1 MKTNLLLLTLI
12 VLMISCKSKISSK
25 QETKKQPYNVLFI
38 AIDDLNDWTGFAG
51 GHTQTLTPNM
61 DKLAQQGVVFDKTY
75 AASSLCGPSR
85 AALLTGYRPSTTG
98 VYGNGME
105 LRDSPILKNAPTLPQ
120 WFSNHGYFTTARGK
134 IFHKPNGQQADTI
147 SWDKWV
153 KEVGNYGKVKK
164 EPGFMANGIPEGEA
178 DDNFDW
184 GPTDALFEET
194 SDYLNA
200 KWAADQLQ
208 KDYDKPFFLAAG
220 IYQPHLRWNVP
231 QEFFDKFNEDEMIIP
246 EIKEN
251 DHDDIPSYAAKP
263 SKNYYAAKKYNK
275 QQAAVQAYLASINYA
290 DACVGVILDALAKSK
305 YADNTIVVLLGDHGW
320 HLGDKMR
327 YKKYTLW
334 EEACK
339 TPLIIKVPGLTQPNS
354 RCLSPVNL
362 LDLYPTLS
370 ELAGLPINTENE
382 GNSLVPLLKNVNT
395 EWDIPSLTTMGFNR
409 HTVRNKKWRYIKYGD
424 KQEELYNHDLDPME
438 FTNLAN
444 NPKYQSVKDELSKYI
459 PEVNADPLEKVYNTK
474 RYY

>member
-1 MKTNLLLLTLI
+1 M
-12 VLMISCKSKISSK
+12 
-25 QETKKQPYNVLFI
+25 
-38 AIDDLNDWTGFAG
+38 
-51 GHTQTLTPNM
+51 
-61 DKLAQQGVVFDKTY
+61 
-75 AASSLCGPSR
+75 
-85 AALLTGYRPSTTG
+85 
-98 VYGNGME
+98 
-105 LRDSPILKNAPTLPQ
+105 
-120 WFSNHGYFTTARGK
+120 
-134 IFHKPNGQQADTI
+134 
-147 SWDKWV
+147 
-153 KEVGNYGKVKK
+153 
-164 EPGFMANGIPEGEA
+164 
-178 DDNFDW
+178 
-184 GPTDALFEET
+184 
-194 SDYLNA
+194 
-200 KWAADQLQ
+200 
-208 KDYDKPFFLAAG
+208 
-220 IYQPHLRWNVP
+220 
-231 QEFFDKFNEDEMIIP
+231 
-246 EIKEN
+246 
-251 DHDDIPSYAAKP
+251 
-263 SKNYYAAKKYNK
+263 
-275 QQAAVQAYLASINYA
+275 ASINYA

-409 HTVRNKKWRYIKYGD
+409 HTVRNKKWRYINYGD